1 MKTESFFRAILR
13 VYSEQEQKPANIIGK
28 LIEIVLL
35 EEKESVGIAYIKD
48 KLMEKI
54 GVDFELTRITEGIQK
69 RLRNIEMTIPN
80 DYENSLY
87 SINSKVK
94 KSITDESDDVF
105 IKITSGFK
113 SYSSYDI
120 VPEDFIQLFNR
131 FTYFVFDNTQSQ
143 IIKLLNNSYEIKDDT
158 KDFSKLEIMILNQ
171 FIKWDNEDKNQFMSK
186 VISYGFEY
194 CMLVTNTQSSE
205 LKDIFRKTFFY
216 FDSNIILST
225 TGIDGEFVKVK
236 TLRFFSKLKDLNSQL
251 LITSETF
258 DEIKSTI
265 DGKIE
270 NISYLITTTE
280 EQTINNA
287 KIIFGA
293 YDDSTF
299 SLIGAFFQWSKEYN
313 SRSVNGFKTHIQRK
327 FEETLR
333 DYNIMIDNN
342 RKKIDAKE
350 AIQSLFEYK
359 TDNTKFQVRR
369 TAVVTDAKNLE
380 YVRTLRPAT
389 YTSKSQIKHF
399 FVSEDIKLY
408 KWSREYYND
417 LMPILITPNSLYQF
431 YTRYYAK
438 NSEEDMMG
446 LQDFIK
452 FRKRD
457 YNLEI
462 TANEITH
469 IITAVNKITSDEE
482 KAKEL
487 MFFVRQDFEETIYKN
502 GGVFVFSDLEEKL
515 KIKYEEIIEKEYNEK
530 FDNYKQ
536 TVDKELNLI
545 NDQKSSELKSIV
557 NEVLRTMSEI
567 KTEKFRKVFR
577 LFGLVLIPI
586 VYLLFS
592 YLSALTRRGLD
603 IYLKWFK
610 QEAASLAA
618 IAIITALVI
627 PLYMYMLKHH
637 KVRCEILKSKISYME
652 ILKETGK

>member
-1 MKTESFFRAILR
+1 MKTDSLFRSILR

-48 KLMEKI
+48 KLMENI
-54 GVDFELTRITEGIQK
+54 GVDFELTRIIEGIQK

-80 DYENSLY
+80 NYENSLY
-87 SINSKVK
+87 SIDSKVK

-105 IKITSGFK
+105 KKITSGFK

-120 VPEDFIQLFNR
+120 VLEDFIQLFNR

-143 IIKLLNNSYEIKDDT
+143 IIKLLNNSYEIKEDT
-158 KDFSKLEIMILNQ
+158 KEFSKLEIMILNQ

-194 CMLVTNTQSSE
+194 CMLVTNTQSNE

-225 TGIDGEFVKVK
+225 TGIDGEYAKVK
-236 TLRFFSKLKDLNSQL
+236 TLKFFSKLKDLNSQL

-265 DGKIE
+265 EGKVK
-270 NISYLITTTE
+270 NISCLITTTE

-287 KIIFGA
+287 KNIFGA

-299 SLIGAFFQWSKEYN
+299 SLIGAFFQWSRVFN

-333 DYNIMIDNN
+333 DYNILIDNS
-342 RKKIDAKE
+342 RKKIDPKE
-350 AIQSLFEYK
+350 AIEALFEYK
-359 TDNTKFQVRR
+359 SDNTKFPVRK

-380 YVRTLRPAT
+380 YVRTLRPVT

-399 FVSEDIKLY
+399 FVSEDNKLY
-408 KWSREYYND
+408 RWSREYYND
-417 LMPILITPNSLYQF
+417 LMPLLITPNSIYQF
-431 YTRYYAK
+431 YTRYYSK
-438 NSEEDMMG
+438 NGEEDMMG

-457 YNLEI
+457 YSLEI
-462 TANEITH
+462 STQEITH
-469 IITAVNKITSDEE
+469 IVTAVNQITSDKE

-487 MFFVRQDFEETIYKN
+487 MFFVRQDFEEMIYKN
-502 GGVFVFSDLEEKL
+502 GGVFVFSNLEEKL
-515 KIKYEEIIEKEYNEK
+515 KVKYEEIIAKEYDEK
-530 FDNYKQ
+530 FENYKQ
-536 TVDKELNLI
+536 TIDKELDLLDN
-545 NDQKSSELKSIV
+545 QKSSEIKNIV
-557 NEVLRTMSEI
+557 NEVLRTINEI
-567 KTEKFRKVFR
+567 KIEKFRKAIRFCM
-577 LFGLVLIPI
+577 LILIPLAYI
-586 VYLLFS
+586 IFS
-592 YLSALTRRGLD
+592 YFSALTRWGLD
-603 IYLKWFK
+603 VYLNWFN

-618 IAIITALVI
+618 IAIVTAILVPVYI
-627 PLYMYMLKHH
+627 YLLKHN
-637 KVRCEILKSKISYME
+637 KMRCEILKNKTVYLE
-652 ILKETGK
+652 KLKEAKK